1 MKLTILM
8 LLIAFGIFMLGL
20 KVTGDSPVSRKAPI
34 EKSKETTEEKWLK
47 AKSGQKIGINKISI
61 LAKSALTI
69 QLVPETKQLIQ
80 DKQKIFHNYFYRFLF
95 KINIKPKMQLVVL

>member
-20 KVTGDSPVSRKAPI
+20 IVTGDSPVSRKAPI

-47 AKSGQKIGINKISI
+47 AKEWSKNRNK
-61 LAKSALTI
+61 
-69 QLVPETKQLIQ
+69 
-80 DKQKIFHNYFYRFLF
+80 
-95 KINIKPKMQLVVL
+95 

>member
-34 EKSKETTEEKWLK
+34 EKSKETTTEKWLK
-47 AKSGQKIGINKISI
+47 AKEWSKNRNK
-61 LAKSALTI
+61 
-69 QLVPETKQLIQ
+69 
-80 DKQKIFHNYFYRFLF
+80 
-95 KINIKPKMQLVVL
+95 

>member
-34 EKSKETTEEKWLK
+34 EKSKETTTEKWLK
-47 AKSGQKIGINKISI
+47 AKEWSKNSSPNDCAYGASRITHFENKAGGRS
-61 LAKSALTI
+61 SN
-69 QLVPETKQLIQ
+69 LI
-80 DKQKIFHNYFYRFLF
+80 
-95 KINIKPKMQLVVL
+95 

>member
-47 AKSGQKIGINKISI
+47 AKEWSKNRNKWNFYPCKVSTNHTIGTKNKTIN
-61 LAKSALTI
+61 
-69 QLVPETKQLIQ
+69 
-80 DKQKIFHNYFYRFLF
+80 
-95 KINIKPKMQLVVL
+95 PK

>member
-20 KVTGDSPVSRKAPI
+20 KVTGDSPLTILMHSFWYFYLKSDISPVSRKAPI

-47 AKSGQKIGINKISI
+47 AKEWSKNRNK
-61 LAKSALTI
+61 
-69 QLVPETKQLIQ
+69 
-80 DKQKIFHNYFYRFLF
+80 
-95 KINIKPKMQLVVL
+95 